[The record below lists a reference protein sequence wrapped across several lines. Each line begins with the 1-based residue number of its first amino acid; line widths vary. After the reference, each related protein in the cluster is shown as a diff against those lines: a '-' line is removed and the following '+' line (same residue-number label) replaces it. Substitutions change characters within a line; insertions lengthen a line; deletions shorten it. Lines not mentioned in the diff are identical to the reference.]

1 MAGGVPSSR
10 LNRSSVTSELLN
22 SISRLRRGDALM
34 AGGVPSSRLNR
45 SSVTSELLQKPQVV
59 LVEEPDVRRAAAQHR
74 DALDATAEGEAL
86 ISRGVVANPPQ
97 HVGMD
102 HAAARRFDPA
112 FSAADA
118 ALRIAALAR
127 DAIERDLRGRL
138 REREV
143 VDAETDLALAAEDLA
158 REGIEDTLEVRH
170 RQLLV
175 DGETLVLEEDA
186 LPDRVGRLIPIAA
199 AGNDDANR

>member
-10 LNRSSVTSELLN
+10 LNRSSVTSELFNSISRLRRGEALMAGGVPSSRMNRSSVTSELFN

-102 HAAARRFDPA
+102 HAAARRFD
-112 FSAADA
+112 
-118 ALRIAALAR
+118 
-127 DAIERDLRGRL
+127 
-138 REREV
+138 
-143 VDAETDLALAAEDLA
+143 
-158 REGIEDTLEVRH
+158 
-170 RQLLV
+170 
-175 DGETLVLEEDA
+175 
-186 LPDRVGRLIPIAA
+186 
-199 AGNDDANR
+199 